1 MDSRGQGLS
10 LRGDRAGGHGAVAAG
25 AAHTARTSHPAHSAR
40 TAGNSLVLPS
50 GVVQALM
57 APVRVRVVRGTLW
70 LTVDGEPADIVLEP
84 GDCHTIA
91 AARRVLACALGGE
104 VAFDW
109 TQADAAPERRSPD
122 AVGVVGAGLGGLKG
136 LVPAP
141 ARLASWARR
150 LRRAWLAP
158 GAGA

>member
-10 LRGDRAGGHGAVAAG
+10 IRGDRAGAHGAVAAG
-25 AAHTARTSHPAHSAR
+25 AAHSGHSAR
-40 TAGNSLVLPS
+40 AARAGGNPLVLPS

-109 TQADAAPERRSPD
+109 TQADAAPERRSTD
-122 AVGVVGAGLGGLKG
+122 AVGVVGAGLGGRKG
-136 LVPAP
+136 LAPVP